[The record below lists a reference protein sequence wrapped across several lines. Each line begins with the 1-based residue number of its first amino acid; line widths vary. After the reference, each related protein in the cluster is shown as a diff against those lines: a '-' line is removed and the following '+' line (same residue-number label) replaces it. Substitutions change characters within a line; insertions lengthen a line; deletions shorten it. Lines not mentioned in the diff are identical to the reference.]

1 MGTAW
6 FRKKEASKS
15 VGAPGME
22 YDSIV
27 DNLIIMMIII
37 IIIIR
42 LKKTRRKFDSRPLT
56 FSSKF
61 YSKQDTSKARVARSV

>member
-27 DNLIIMMIII
+27 DNLIIIII

-42 LKKTRRKFDSRPLT
+42 LKEE
-56 FSSKF
+56 
-61 YSKQDTSKARVARSV
+61 KA

>member
-27 DNLIIMMIII
+27 DNLIIIIII

-42 LKKTRRKFDSRPLT
+42 LKEE
-56 FSSKF
+56 
-61 YSKQDTSKARVARSV
+61 KA

>member
-27 DNLIIMMIII
+27 DNLIKMMIII
-37 IIIIR
+37 TIR

>member
-1 MGTAW
+1 MGIAW

-15 VGAPGME
+15 VGAPGTE

-27 DNLIIMMIII
+27 DNLITITKIII

-42 LKKTRRKFDSRPLT
+42 LKKRKGV
-56 FSSKF
+56 SS
-61 YSKQDTSKARVARSV
+61 TVGH

>member
-22 YDSIV
+22 YDSV
-27 DNLIIMMIII
+27 MADDDDNNNYNNNYNNTF
-37 IIIIR
+37 
-42 LKKTRRKFDSRPLT
+42 KTRKYGSMT
-56 FSSKF
+56 IGH
-61 YSKQDTSKARVARSV
+61 

>member
-22 YDSIV
+22 YDSV
-27 DNLIIMMIII
+27 MADDDDDDDDDNNNNNNNTF
-37 IIIIR
+37 
-42 LKKTRRKFDSRPLT
+42 KTRKDGSMT
-56 FSSKF
+56 IGH
-61 YSKQDTSKARVARSV
+61 